1 MSRTIYVH
9 GHGIDEWS
17 RTLFI
22 VGEIL
27 FWTLCVGG
35 GLFLFR
41 DARYRASTPWISE
54 ERLLFNRFARGE
66 IDDDEYRD
74 LREAL
79 RDVTP
84 RPSTPASYTSYFRRT
99 AYAPPASTRSSTNS
113 LPDLDRRLADQ
124 ELAPVSMH
132 DMPSAT
138 NSLGRA
144 AG

>member
-1 MSRTIYVH
+1 LH
-9 GHGIDEWS
+9 GNGIDEWS
-17 RTLFI
+17 RTLFV

-27 FWTLCVGG
+27 FWAVCVGG
-35 GLFLFR
+35 GLILFR
-41 DARYRASTPWISE
+41 DARCRASTPWTSE
-54 ERLLFNRFARGE
+54 ERLLFSRFARGE

-84 RPSTPASYTSYFRRT
+84 RPSAPASYTSYSRRT
-99 AYAPPASTRSSTNS
+99 AYAPSASTRSSANS
-113 LPDLDRRLADQ
+113 LPDLDQQLADQ

-138 NSLGRA
+138 NSLGQS